1 MKAELT
7 RLRQGGAEIGGWINV
22 LVTEGGKSFQKQVDY
37 IYELMYS
44 ESQADLVTL
53 AKLRYGYNTQPNWAG
68 CGIIN

>member
-7 RLRQGGAEIGGWINV
+7 RLRQGGAEIGGWIKV
-22 LVTEGGKSFQKQVDY
+22 LVTEGGQSFQKQVDY

-53 AKLRYGYNTQPNWAG
+53 AELRYGYNTQPNWVHY
-68 CGIIN
+68 

>member
-7 RLRQGGAEIGGWINV
+7 RLRQGGAEIGGWIKV

-53 AKLRYGYNTQPNWAG
+53 AELRYGYNTQPNWVHY
-68 CGIIN
+68 